1 MKWMFLK
8 VRKVLNISNFKW
20 FNLILVEWIKEQV
33 AKQSW
38 DRYYLTNRETKAPRD
53 KAPCSEGHSDH
64 VARPVLLTKEAAFFN
79 LPTSG
84 WPFPVGH
91 FAYMGLSLRGQSKS
105 GWESTSL
112 NAPLLPVASS
122 AAPVIMVLSALGCC
136 QWLTSPPS
144 LMQSLKGNWGFPGG
158 SVVKNPPVNAGDTGL
173 IPNLGRSHMPYDRVH
188 MGSHW

>member
-1 MKWMFLK
+1 M
-8 VRKVLNISNFKW
+8 
-20 FNLILVEWIKEQV
+20 
-33 AKQSW
+33 
-38 DRYYLTNRETKAPRD
+38 
-53 KAPCSEGHSDH
+53 
-64 VARPVLLTKEAAFFN
+64 ARPVLLTKEAAFFN

-173 IPNLGRSHMPYDRVH
+173 IPWIGMILWSKKGKPTPVFLPGKFHGQRSL
-188 MGSHW
+188 MGCSP